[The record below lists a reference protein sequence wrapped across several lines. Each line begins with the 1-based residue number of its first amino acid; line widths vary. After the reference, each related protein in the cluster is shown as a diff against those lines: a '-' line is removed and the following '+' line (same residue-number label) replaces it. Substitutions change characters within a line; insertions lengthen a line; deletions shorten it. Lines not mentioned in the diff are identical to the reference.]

1 MIKAFTLHKKP
12 CNKQKGSPVFSTLL
26 DKYGAYGLSGVFLK
40 NREDN
45 DFDWR
50 KIIW

>member
-1 MIKAFTLHKKP
+1 MQQAKREF
-12 CNKQKGSPVFSTLL
+12 CFQYLL
-26 DKYGAYGLSGVFLK
+26 NKYGAYGLSGVFLK